1 MSKLLDRF
9 RYFKQKGDTFADG
22 HGQVMHTNRDIF
34 DEQGRL
40 CCSSR
45 LTTAV
50 V

>member
-1 MSKLLDRF
+1 
-9 RYFKQKGDTFADG
+9 
-22 HGQVMHTNRDIF
+22 HQVWQIEIL
-34 DEQGRL
+34 DEQDSL